1 MCRHRIFLIK
11 YTNLTFLTKGETIPF
26 AHGYY
31 FFKVKLELNMIL
43 NNARRCPANDSR
55 TRVFQVFKVWTELVK
70 SEQVSIGW
78 DIDFGIWAQKV
89 HSFIK
94 ICFNFCSYWAEKFLF
109 GLKVLI
115 GRVLIGQKSSYWAC
129 SYRAHPLY
137 RRLSTIGNILL
148 IKLVTLSGGAEEQN
162 NKKVQI
168 GLWFSSK
175 NLCITQL
182 EGSLELIKS

>member
-1 MCRHRIFLIK
+1 MFL
-11 YTNLTFLTKGETIPF
+11 
-26 AHGYY
+26 
-31 FFKVKLELNMIL
+31 
-43 NNARRCPANDSR
+43 
-55 TRVFQVFKVWTELVK
+55 
-70 SEQVSIGW
+70 
-78 DIDFGIWAQKV
+78 FGQKV
-89 HSFIK
+89 LIRSK
-94 ICFNFCSYWAEKFLF
+94 SSYVASSYWAEKFLF

-182 EGSLELIKS
+182 EGSLELKS